1 MVKESKKKDDNP
13 KGSSSFK
20 KFIKKRAPIYLG
32 VIALVVVFIV
42 PELTKGDL
50 ESSLPQNL
58 TDEEQMVLDALMSYK
73 GPNGVGLSVKDA
85 IKEKINDEYSDEKIY
100 DNKKTRI
107 NVEISNIDSANYQ
120 VLFNFES
127 HKGQINYDWNVNIDT
142 GEVDGN
148 DPKSKHI
155 IDLVDFFD

>member
-1 MVKESKKKDDNP
+1 MGKGSKRKDEKPKESP
-13 KGSSSFK
+13 FK
-20 KFIKKRAPIYLG
+20 KFVKKRAPIYLA

-58 TDEEQMVLDALMSYK
+58 TDEEQQVLNTLMSYK
-73 GPNGVGLSVKDA
+73 GPNEIGLSVKDA
-85 IKEKINDEYSDEKIY
+85 ISEKIKEEYSDEKIY
-100 DNKKTRI
+100 DNKKTNI
-107 NVEISNIDSANYQ
+107 HIEISDIDSSNYQ

-127 HKGQINYDWNVNIDT
+127 HKGQINYDWNVNLET

-148 DPKSKHI
+148 DSRSKHI

>member
-1 MVKESKKKDDNP
+1 MGRDSERKDEKPKESP
-13 KGSSSFK
+13 FK
-20 KFIKKRAPIYLG
+20 KFVKKRAPIYLA

-58 TDEEQMVLDALMSYK
+58 TDEEQQVLNTLMSYK
-73 GPNGVGLSVKDA
+73 GPNEIGLSVKDA
-85 IKEKINDEYSDEKIY
+85 ISEKIKEEYSDEKIY
-100 DNKKTRI
+100 DNKKTNI
-107 NVEISNIDSANYQ
+107 HIEISDIDSSNYQ

-127 HKGQINYDWNVNIDT
+127 HKGQINYDWNVNLET

-148 DPKSKHI
+148 DSRSKHI